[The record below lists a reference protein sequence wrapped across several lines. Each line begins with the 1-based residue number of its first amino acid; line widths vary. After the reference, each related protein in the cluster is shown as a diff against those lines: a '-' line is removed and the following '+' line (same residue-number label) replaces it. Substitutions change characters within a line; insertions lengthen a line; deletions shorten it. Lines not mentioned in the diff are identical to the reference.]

1 MQKTIDETIE
11 IRHYQARIVA
21 EVVVAGTQKQAVKKG
36 FRALAS
42 YIFGN
47 NIAMTSPVN
56 QTLQQENQ
64 WLIQF
69 GMPHYF
75 TLDTLPKPKNP
86 NINLH
91 IISQQKAVAIIFSGV
106 WSDEKFAF
114 HLQKLKNL
122 VEKIDPFLISDH
134 ISWGRINKNHLNDL
148 LPLPYNKEALEAI
161 CRNISQMQD
170 FLKREILIE
179 NPSAYLAF
187 KEQKMDEAE
196 FINAVTKKTGCG
208 LLLDVNNIFVSSQN
222 CAQFD
227 PQSYL
232 KKLDKKIVKEIHL
245 AGHFQSKISDGKKYK
260 KILIDTHND
269 LVCDEV
275 WEIYKMAAR
284 EFGKAPF
291 LIEWDQDFPE
301 FEVLLAEAKKAELIL
316 RKIKA

>member
-1 MQKTIDETIE
+1 MFLHKASIPANIAGIGLRSPHIFHILKNSKKISKKIGWLEVHSENYYASESAGFQNLLE
-11 IRHYQARIVA
+11 IRKDFSISLHSV
-21 EVVVAGTQKQAVKKG
+21 GNSLG
-36 FRALAS
+36 SAS
-42 YIFGN
+42 
-47 NIAMTSPVN
+47 S
-56 QTLQQENQ
+56 
-64 WLIQF
+64 
-69 GMPHYF
+69 
-75 TLDTLPKPKNP
+75 LDL
-86 NINLH
+86 
-91 IISQQKAVAIIFSGV
+91 S
-106 WSDEKFAF
+106 

-161 CRNISQMQD
+161 CRNILQMQD

-316 RKIKA
+316 QKIKA

>member
-1 MQKTIDETIE
+1 MLSRKASIPANIAGIGLRSPHISHILKNSKKISKKIGWLEVHSENYYALESVGFQNLLE
-11 IRHYQARIVA
+11 IRKDFPISLHSV
-21 EVVVAGTQKQAVKKG
+21 
-36 FRALAS
+36 
-42 YIFGN
+42 GN
-47 NIAMTSPVN
+47 S
-56 QTLQQENQ
+56 L
-64 WLIQF
+64 
-69 GMPHYF
+69 GSSSK
-75 TLDTLPKPKNP
+75 LDL
-86 NINLH
+86 
-91 IISQQKAVAIIFSGV
+91 S
-106 WSDEKFAF
+106 

-148 LPLPYNKEALEAI
+148 LPLPYNREALKAI

-187 KEQKMDEAE
+187 KEQEMDEAE

-227 PQSYL
+227 PQAYL
-232 KKLDKKIVKEIHL
+232 QKLDKKIVKEIHL
-245 AGHFQSKISDGKKYK
+245 AGHSQSKIFDGKKYK

-275 WEIYKMAAR
+275 WEIYKMAAQ
-284 EFGKAPF
+284 EFGKVPF

-301 FEVLLAEAKKAELIL
+301 FELLLAEAKKAQLIL
-316 RKIKA
+316 KKIK